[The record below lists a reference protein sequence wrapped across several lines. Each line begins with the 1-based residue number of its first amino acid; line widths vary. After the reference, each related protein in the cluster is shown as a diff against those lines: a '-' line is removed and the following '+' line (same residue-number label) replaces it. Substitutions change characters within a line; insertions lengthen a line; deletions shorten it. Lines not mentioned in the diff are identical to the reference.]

1 MTLCTNADSDGCIP
15 YLFPELIPDMAQPHP
30 TSRRFRTQ
38 LALALLL
45 AGLPAAHAA
54 DLARISSPGNVL
66 TVTVESGHEGRL
78 SYRVERKGEAV
89 IAPSRLGLLL
99 DSGRLERNLTLTG
112 QSRRSFDET
121 WEQPWGERRLTRNHY
136 NELRA
141 SFAEKAQAPG
151 KDRRRFDVVFRV
163 YDDGVGF
170 RYDFPQQTA
179 MQQARINA
187 ELTEFTPAR
196 PATVWWIPA
205 FEWNREEYLYHR
217 TPLNQIGTAQT
228 PLTLRSDNGL
238 HLSIHEAALVDYA
251 GMNLARGDGDV
262 LRAALTPS
270 GNGAPVVRTLPFT
283 TPWRT
288 IQVGEKA
295 GDLVESSLI
304 LNLNEPNAIGDVS
317 WFKPAKYVG
326 VWWSLH
332 LETETW
338 ATGPKHGA
346 TTANTRR
353 YIDFAAANG
362 FRGVLVE
369 GWNPGW
375 DGDWFANGW
384 GFDFTRATADFD
396 LPALAR
402 YGAGKGVHLIG
413 HHETACAVSHYER
426 QLPTA
431 LDLYARNG
439 VDVIKTG
446 YVCDAGDIQ
455 RQDTVNGP
463 VTREWHEGQWMSNH
477 NLRVLQQAAAKHIA
491 INSHEP
497 IKDTGLRRT
506 WPNWVS
512 REGARGMEFNAW
524 GNPPNPPGHEAT
536 LVFTRMLGGPMDYT
550 PGIVSLKGR
559 NGLPLRS
566 TLAKQLALYVVLY
579 SPIQMVADL
588 PEHYAQHP
596 DAFQFIKDVAV
607 DWEESHVLNGEV
619 GQYVTLARKARGG
632 DEWFVGSVGDEQPHT
647 VKAPLSFLD
656 PKRRYRAEIYRDG
669 DGANWETQ
677 PFAFVRETR
686 EVRSSD
692 VLTLPLG
699 AGGGAAV
706 RLVPL
711 D

>member
-1 MTLCTNADSDGCIP
+1 MVLPRPCPFPHRITLG
-15 YLFPELIPDMAQPHP
+15 LL
-30 TSRRFRTQ
+30 
-38 LALALLL
+38 LLL
-45 AGLPAAHAA
+45 ACLPVARAA
-54 DLARISSPGNVL
+54 DLARIASPGDVL
-66 TVTVESGHEGRL
+66 AVVLEAQHEGRIA
-78 SYRVERKGEAV
+78 YRVERRGQAV
-89 IAPSRLGLLL
+89 IAPSRLGFLLG
-99 DSGRLERNLTLTG
+99 DGRLERNLELVG

-141 SFAEKAQAPG
+141 RFAEKPVDAAHPG
-151 KDRRRFDVVFRV
+151 RRFDVVFRV

-170 RYDFPQQTA
+170 RYEFPRQAA
-179 MQQARINA
+179 MGEARIRA
-187 ELTEFTPAR
+187 ELTEFALAR
-196 PATVWWIPA
+196 AASAWWIPA
-205 FEWNREEYLYHR
+205 FEWNREEYLYRH
-217 TPLNQIGTAQT
+217 TPLREIGTAQT
-228 PLTLRSDNGL
+228 PLTLRDDSGL
-238 HLSIHEAALVDYA
+238 HVAIHEAALLDYA

-262 LRAALTPS
+262 LRAALTPGS
-270 GNGAPVVRTLPFT
+270 GDAAVVRTLPFS

-288 IQVGEKA
+288 IQVGERA
-295 GDLVESSLI
+295 GDLAESSLV

-317 WFKPAKYVG
+317 WFTPAKYVG

-338 ATGPKHGA
+338 AAGPRHGA

-353 YIDFAAANG
+353 HIDFAAANG

-375 DGDWFANGW
+375 DGNWFANGW

-396 LPALAR
+396 LPGLAS
-402 YGAGKGVHLIG
+402 YAAGKGVHLVG

-426 QLPTA
+426 QLPAA

-439 VDVIKTG
+439 VDVVKTG

-455 RQDTVNGP
+455 RQDRGGGP
-463 VTREWHEGQWMSNH
+463 VVREWHEGQWMSNH
-477 NLRVLQQAAAKHIA
+477 HLRVVQQAARRHIA
-491 INSHEP
+491 VNAHEP

-506 WPNWVS
+506 YPNWVS
-512 REGARGMEFNAW
+512 REGARGMEYNAW
-524 GNPPNPPGHEAT
+524 GAPPNPPEHEAT
-536 LVFTRMLGGPMDYT
+536 LVFTRMLAGPMDFT

-596 DAFQFIKDVAV
+596 DAFQFIRDVAV
-607 DWEESHVLNGEV
+607 DWEQSHVLDGEV
-619 GQYVTLARKARGG
+619 GQFATIARRARGSG
-632 DEWFVGSVGDEQPHT
+632 EWFLGSVGDDQPRELDT
-647 VKAPLSFLD
+647 PLSFLE
-656 PKRRYRAEIYRDG
+656 PGRRYRAEIYRDG
-669 DGANWETQ
+669 EGADWRDQ
-677 PFAFVRETR
+677 PFAFARETR
-686 EVRSSD
+686 EVGSGDRI
-692 VLTLPLG
+692 VLKLAP
-699 AGGGAAV
+699 GGGAAI
-706 RLVPL
+706 RFVPL

>member
-1 MTLCTNADSDGCIP
+1 MARTHTRRRASRFTLFLS
-15 YLFPELIPDMAQPHP
+15 
-30 TSRRFRTQ
+30 
-38 LALALLL
+38 LLL
-45 AGLPAAHAA
+45 AGVPLAQAA
-54 DLARISSPGNVL
+54 DLASIRSPGNVL
-66 TVTVESGHEGRL
+66 TVTLESQHEGRL
-78 SYRVERKGEAV
+78 AYRVERKGEAV
-89 IAPSRLGLLL
+89 IAPSRLGFLLG
-99 DSGRLERNLTLTG
+99 DGRLERNIILTG

-141 SFAEKAQAPG
+141 SFAEKAVAG
-151 KDRRRFDVVFRV
+151 RAEGRRFDVVFRV

-170 RYDFPQQTA
+170 RYEFPKQAA
-179 MQQARINA
+179 MQEAHIQA
-187 ELTEFTPAR
+187 ELTEFVPAR
-196 PATVWWIPA
+196 PATAWWIPA
-205 FEWNREEYLYHR
+205 FEWNREEYLYHQ

-238 HLSIHEAALVDYA
+238 HLSIHEAALLDYA

-270 GNGAPVVRTLPFT
+270 SNGAPVVRALPFN

-295 GDLVESSLI
+295 GDLAESSLI

-326 VWWSLH
+326 IWWSLH

-338 ATGPKHGA
+338 ATGPRHGA

-384 GFDFTRATADFD
+384 GFDFTRPTADFD
-396 LPALAR
+396 LPALAA

-426 QLPTA
+426 QLPAA
-431 LDLYARNG
+431 LDLYERNG
-439 VDVIKTG
+439 VDVVKTG

-455 RQDTVNGP
+455 RQDQVNGP
-463 VTREWHEGQWMSNH
+463 AVREWHEGQWMSNH
-477 NLRVLQQAAAKHIA
+477 NVRVLQQAAAHHIA

-506 WPNWVS
+506 FPNWVS

-607 DWEESHVLNGEV
+607 DWEQSRVLNGEV
-619 GQYVTLARKARGG
+619 GQYATLARQARGSG
-632 DEWFVGSVGDEQPHT
+632 EWFIGSVGDAQPRT
-647 VKAPLSFLD
+647 LQVPLSFLD
-656 PKRRYRAEIYRDG
+656 PARRYRAEIYRDG
-669 DGANWETQ
+669 DGADWETK
-677 PFAFVRETR
+677 PFAFTRKTR

-692 VLTLPLG
+692 QLQLWLA